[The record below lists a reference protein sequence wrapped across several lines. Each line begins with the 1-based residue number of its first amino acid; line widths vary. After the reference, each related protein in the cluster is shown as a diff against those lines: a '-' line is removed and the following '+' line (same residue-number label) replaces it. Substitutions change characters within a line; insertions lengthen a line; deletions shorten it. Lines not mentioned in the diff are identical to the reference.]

1 MRANLQTYFS
11 LLFVLYLC
19 NVGVA
24 QSTYRTAIEI
34 SEQASAALTNYQVEL
49 TVNTAGLIAQGK
61 MNSDGSDLRF
71 YSDSCLTTAL
81 SHWVESG
88 MNTVSTLVWVLVPA
102 IPANATT
109 TIYMGYGDPSAVS
122 MSSFASTFPNAII
135 SGGNP
140 LSLTGNIVTDWFQLD
155 AADILTVI
163 NGSTLSINA
172 RKIIINGTVNGN
184 GAGYTGGASGSGT
197 GNVGGGPGGGTPS
210 NPMNSGCGGGS
221 YGGVGGTGGFDS
233 GDTPGAGGPI
243 YGTASGTDFDMGS
256 GGAASDLNF
265 GGAGGGALLL
275 SAAYINIAGTINM
288 NGTSAQQPGGGR
300 GAGGGAGG
308 SVVSIAKD
316 IVFSGV
322 INANGGSGSIGTS
335 TANDDGGSGSG
346 GRIKFIATGVITNT
360 GTTSVAGGPVGT
372 NGTGGAP
379 TIGATGTVFSGS
391 FVAIDDLV
399 ISQNPEISL
408 NFTASISGSLVA
420 CDGETITLSG
430 GVGYTSYLWNT
441 AQTTA
446 SINVTTSG
454 TYVLTA
460 EAPFG
465 CGFSDVVSVIV
476 NFNPSPVINT
486 APTASFCASSSV
498 LLDAGTGTGFASYNW
513 SNGATTQTNTVTSGG
528 VYTVTVS
535 NANGCTA
542 SANVVVTENP
552 LPVINI
558 ASTASFCVSSSVI
571 LDAGAGF
578 STYSWSNG
586 TTTQT
591 NTITSGGAYTVTVTN
606 ANGCTASAN
615 VNVTEN
621 PLPVLNVA
629 PTVSF
634 CSSSSAILDA
644 GAGFSSYNW
653 SNGTTTQTNTVTSGG
668 TYSITVTNANGC
680 ANSAPITVTENPL
693 PILTATSTGN
703 DGTIDL
709 TVASGTP
716 GFTYLWDN
724 GAGTNQDPTGLAS
737 NTYSVTVTDAAGCT
751 STLSITIQN
760 TVGTNEL
767 AKAFHVFPNPTAG
780 VFNIQT
786 NQAFDVTTGVI
797 YDNLGRI
804 VQEIDFNGM
813 QNISI
818 DLSNYEPG
826 IYALVMLV
834 NNELVNLRVVVQ

>member
-34 SEQASAALTNYQVEL
+34 SEQASAALTNYQVDL
-49 TVNTAGLIAQGK
+49 TINTASLIAQGK
-61 MNSDGSDLRF
+61 MNSNGSDLRF

-88 MNTVSTLVWVLVPA
+88 MNTASTLVWVLVPA

-109 TIYMGYGDPSAVS
+109 TIYMGYGDLSAVS

-155 AADILTVI
+155 AADILTLI

-184 GAGYTGGASGSGT
+184 GAGYAGGASGSGT
-197 GNVGGGPGGGTPS
+197 GNIGGGPGGGTPAS
-210 NPMNSGCGGGS
+210 PMNSGSGGGS
-221 YGGVGGTGGFDS
+221 YGGVGGTGGFDP
-233 GDTPGAGGPI
+233 GDAPGTGGAI

-308 SVVSIAKD
+308 SVVSIGKD

-379 TIGATGTVFSGS
+379 TIGGTGTVFSGS

-465 CGFSDVVSVIV
+465 CGFLDVVNVTV
-476 NFNPSPVINT
+476 NFNPLPVINT
-486 APTASFCASSSV
+486 APTASFCTASAV
-498 LLDAGTGTGFASYNW
+498 LLNAGAGFSTYNW
-513 SNGATTQTNTVTSGG
+513 SNGTTTQTNTITSGG

-542 SANVVVTENP
+542 SANVVVSENP

-558 ASTASFCVSSSVI
+558 ASTASFCASSSVI

-591 NTITSGGAYTVTVTN
+591 NTITSGGAYTLTVAD
-606 ANGCTASAN
+606 ANGCIASAN

-621 PLPVLNVA
+621 PLPVLNIA
-629 PTVSF
+629 STVSF
-634 CSSSSAILDA
+634 CASSSAILDA
-644 GAGFSSYNW
+644 GAGFSAYSW
-653 SNGTTTQTNTVTSGG
+653 SNGTATQTNTVTSGG
-668 TYSITVTNANGC
+668 TYSVTVTNANGC

-767 AKAFHVFPNPTAG
+767 AKAFHVFPNPTSG